1 MNIDKDPIRET
12 NNPEKAYRDELE
24 NKGST
29 FTDTPAESDAR
40 DAAKIHKVSK
50 GETQKIDGGNPDAD
64 DEDSVSDE
72 EIRRETLEKK

>member
-1 MNIDKDPIRET
+1 MNKELINET
-12 NNPEKAYRDELE
+12 GNPEKAYREELD
-24 NKGST
+24 NRGST

-40 DAAKIHKVSK
+40 DAAKIHKAST

-64 DEDSVSDE
+64 EEDTVSDE